1 MLKAWWRNLRYILDH
16 KLNVLVECWIEGL
29 YIQGITH
36 DLSKFSRKEFF
47 SYAKKFFYRGE
58 KTADNELKWKY
69 AWLHHQRKNKHHWEY
84 WVVDPNN
91 KQALP
96 MPRKYLIEMV
106 CDWRSFS
113 RKWGRKVKPA
123 TLDLTEKIV
132 LHPDTKKE
140 LEMIM
145 KRKREEDARNTASWS
160 NYTNHR
166 L

>member
-1 MLKAWWRNLRYILDH
+1 
-16 KLNVLVECWIEGL
+16 
-29 YIQGITH
+29 
-36 DLSKFSRKEFF
+36 
-47 SYAKKFFYRGE
+47 
-58 KTADNELKWKY
+58 
-69 AWLHHQRKNKHHWEY
+69 
-84 WVVDPNN
+84 
-91 KQALP
+91 

-123 TLDLTEKIV
+123 TLDLSEKIV

-145 KRKREEDARNTASWS
+145 KRKREEDARNTAVKLYKSSIMTATMFFEFQTVSKMAVHLAFLVERVQNWNKGNAFSSSS
-160 NYTNHR
+160 NGS